1 MTAADLSRPSAAAS
15 SGRGFVAV
23 FIATVGLSAFLL
35 FSVQPIFAKMM
46 LPTLGGA
53 PAVWSVAMVFF
64 QALLLA
70 GYAYAHLLTRLL
82 PVRHAALLHLGVL
95 TLAFAALPI
104 AMAAGW
110 GRPPADGEALWLIG
124 VFSASVGLPFFA
136 VSANGP
142 LLQAWYAAS
151 GRPGA
156 ENPYFLY
163 AASNLGSF
171 GALIAYPLAVE
182 PFATLR
188 EQSLLWTGGFVA
200 LACLIG
206 FCGALTRGGAA
217 PKPATEA
224 DVQSSPRAW
233 LAWIG
238 YGFVP
243 SGLLVAVT
251 AHIST
256 DVAAMPL
263 LWVAPLAL
271 YLLTFVLAFRAT
283 PAVRP
288 QVLACLQIALTAFAI
303 VGLAMRWPM
312 WLALPLD
319 LALLFAV
326 ALSAHG
332 ALYAR
337 RPAAAD
343 LTRFY
348 LFMSLGGVLGGAFA
362 ALAAPRLF
370 ASVAEYPILLLL
382 GLLCIPTLSM
392 SGDRLK
398 GAIGPACA
406 AVLIA
411 GVGIGAV
418 AFGLLQ
424 AAVAAMLFPLALG
437 GVAAAHWRRPEQAI
451 APLVAAAALACGL
464 ILPGGDGETVR
475 SFFGVHKLSETGGGQ
490 FLTLMH
496 GTTVH
501 GATRLRN
508 EDGSPYVG
516 APEPTAYYT
525 REGAL
530 GSAISAIREARGGA
544 LPRWAA
550 IGLGA
555 GGLACHR
562 DGTENLT
569 FFEIDDAVVR
579 IARDGGRFRFLSSC
593 APDARIVLGDARLT
607 IADETAPFSLIVV
620 DAFSSDAI
628 PAHLITREAL
638 ALYLSK
644 LDARGAILLHVTN
657 RHLDLA
663 QILARAGAG
672 LGLKAYLKRETAVE
686 PLERRFRATSTAV
699 VLARDPKDVGAL
711 ATDWQEVAPEMGR
724 RPWTDDFSNILE
736 AILDKRAH

>member
-1 MTAADLSRPSAAAS
+1 MTAADIFRPSSAATA
-15 SGRGFVAV
+15 GRGFVAAFV
-23 FIATVGLSAFLL
+23 ATVGLSAFLL

-70 GYAYAHLLTRLL
+70 GYAYAHLLTRLML
-82 PVRHAALLHLGVL
+82 VSRAALVHLAVL
-95 TLAFAALPI
+95 VLAFAALPI
-104 AMAAGW
+104 AMAEGW
-110 GRPPADGEALWLIG
+110 GRPPADGEAVWLIG
-124 VFSASVGLPFFA
+124 VFFASVGLPFFA

-171 GALIAYPLAVE
+171 GALIAYPLVIE
-182 PFATLR
+182 PFATLH
-188 EQSLLWTGGFVA
+188 EQSLLWTGGFIA

-206 FCGALTRGGAA
+206 ACGALSRGGAA
-217 PKPATEA
+217 PSPASQA
-224 DVQSSPRAW
+224 DAGAPRAW
-233 LAWIG
+233 IAWIG
-238 YGFVP
+238 FAFVP

-271 YLLTFVLAFRAT
+271 YLLTFVLAFRT
-283 PAVRP
+283 KPAVRP
-288 QVLACLQIALTAFAI
+288 EVLACAQIVFTALAL

-319 LALLFAV
+319 LALLFTV
-326 ALSAHG
+326 AMSAHV
-332 ALYAR
+332 AIYTR
-337 RPAAAD
+337 RPAASD

-370 ASVAEYPILLLL
+370 ANVAEYPILILL
-382 GLLCIPTLSM
+382 GLFCIPTL
-392 SGDRLK
+392 GFARDRLK
-398 GAIGPACA
+398 GAVGAACA

-411 GVGIGAV
+411 AVGVGAV
-418 AFGLLQ
+418 ATGMLPGAA
-424 AAVAAMLFPLALG
+424 AAVLFPLALG
-437 GVAAAHWRRPEQAI
+437 GLAAAHWRRPEQAVP
-451 APLVAAAALACGL
+451 PLFAAAALACG
-464 ILPGGDGETVR
+464 IVFPGEGAETVR
-475 SFFGVHKLSETGGGQ
+475 SFFGVHKLSETGDGR

-508 EDGSPYVG
+508 EDGSAYLGP
-516 APEPTAYYT
+516 PEPIAYYT

-530 GSAISAIREARGGA
+530 GSAISSIREARGGS

-562 DGTENLT
+562 GPAENLT
-569 FFEIDDAVVR
+569 YFEIDEAVIR
-579 IARDGGRFRFLSSC
+579 IARDSGRFRFLSSC

-607 IADETAPFSLIVV
+607 IADEKDRFSLIVV

-644 LDARGAILLHVTN
+644 LDDRGAILLHVTN

-663 QILARAGAG
+663 QILARAGAE

-686 PLERRFRATSTAV
+686 PLERRFRAPSTAV
-699 VLARDPKDVGAL
+699 VLARDARDVGAL
-711 ATDWQEVAPEMGR
+711 AMEWEEVRPDMAR
-724 RPWTDDFSNILE
+724 RAWSDDFSNILE
-736 AILDKRAH
+736 AIRDKRAL